1 MSSQSSR
8 THLLTTGMAVV
19 AALMATTHQ
28 IALAGAL
35 IIPSN
40 KTIKSSKPYSTGK
53 DFLKTKQIMPENT
66 AAVTCTRKQ
75 ATRRMMNTILTTG
88 VTALF
93 GAKPLQAACLSG
105 DTNEECIG
113 VYKVPI
119 DDAILPYVGTKDQLL
134 RYAPDVRWV
143 PPVEYP
149 KSYAEARKQLVSDLE
164 RLGALEDAVRSNADF
179 ASVGKLMLEVG
190 PRVTVAGRVVLDALY
205 TMEAQAQTQSNDT
218 NAKPS
223 MTAYKVEAALDELL
237 VLFGQ
242 TDIAL
247 GQAIRGELG
256 VVTVAQ
262 ISILPSVKELVAKYM
277 DLVRL
282 LPAEDS
288 IPKNVSSKRSTV
300 KR

>member
-1 MSSQSSR
+1 M
-8 THLLTTGMAVV
+8 G
-19 AALMATTHQ
+19 
-28 IALAGAL
+28 
-35 IIPSN
+35 
-40 KTIKSSKPYSTGK
+40 
-53 DFLKTKQIMPENT
+53 
-66 AAVTCTRKQ
+66 
-75 ATRRMMNTILTTG
+75 
-88 VTALF
+88 TALF

-119 DDAILPYVGTKDQLL
+119 DDAILPYVGTKDQPL

-164 RLGALEDAVRSNADF
+164 RLGALEDDVRSNADF
-179 ASVGKLMLEVG
+179 TSVGKLMLEVG

-205 TMEAQAQTQSNDT
+205 SMEAQAQAQSNDT

-237 VLFGQ
+237 ILFGQ

-247 GQAIRGELG
+247 GQAI
-256 VVTVAQ
+256 
-262 ISILPSVKELVAKYM
+262 
-277 DLVRL
+277 
-282 LPAEDS
+282 
-288 IPKNVSSKRSTV
+288 
-300 KR
+300 